1 MLSVYFEI
9 ILCFILK
16 NLSVLAKQ
24 NINKTQFKAI
34 LYEYES
40 CEVDFKL
47 HKYLALGDLTSISV
61 LHSGPAQETLCHW
74 LAFPVV
80 Q

>member
-47 HKYLALGDLTSISV
+47 HKYLAFGDLTSISV